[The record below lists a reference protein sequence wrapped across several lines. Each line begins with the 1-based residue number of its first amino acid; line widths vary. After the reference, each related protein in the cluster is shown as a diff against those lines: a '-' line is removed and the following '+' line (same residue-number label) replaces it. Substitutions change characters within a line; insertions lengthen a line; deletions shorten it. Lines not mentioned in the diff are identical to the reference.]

1 MSKNITVGI
10 DVGTNQ
16 IKIVVSER
24 NKSIKTSIPNILGT
38 GYVVSKG
45 LRHGYIV
52 NTIDATKSITE
63 AIRQAEESSGV
74 SIRKAYLAI
83 GGVGLEEIRSKG
95 EAIVSRADTEITN
108 LDIEKAVKDSEEKV
122 VSKIINRKV
131 IHAIPIQYKID
142 GEKVL
147 GRPQGMKGN
156 KLEVET
162 LFVVA
167 IEQHIQ
173 DLISVIESIGVDV
186 LDVMA
191 SPIAASFVTLTKAQ
205 KTAGVLL
212 ANIGAETVSI
222 AVFENN
228 VPISVKVF
236 PIGGTNI
243 TNDIALGL
251 QVSLSEAEDIKIG
264 KYSSRSYPNDK
275 LDKIIMARLSTM
287 FDLIEAHLK
296 RIGKNGLLPAGI
308 IITGGSSG
316 IATIEDLA
324 RGILKLPSKKSRLKW
339 KQDPKVKDASWAVAY
354 GLCIFGFSADQES
367 PGLSV
372 ARRAQSTLISIIKQF
387 LP

>member
-1 MSKNITVGI
+1 MTKNITVGI

-16 IKIVVSER
+16 IKVVVSER
-24 NKSIKTSIPNILGT
+24 NPKMKTGIPNILGT
-38 GYVVSKG
+38 GYVLSKG

-52 NTIDATKSITE
+52 NTIDAKKSITE
-63 AIRQAEESSGV
+63 AIHQAEKASGI

-83 GGVGLEEIRSKG
+83 GGVGLEEVRSSG
-95 EAIVSRADTEITN
+95 EAISSRADSEITN

-122 VSKIINRKV
+122 TSKITNRKV
-131 IHAIPIQYKID
+131 IHAIPVEYKID

-147 GRPQGMKGN
+147 GRPLGMKGN

-167 IEQHIQ
+167 LEQHMQ

-205 KTAGVLL
+205 KTAGVIL

-228 VPISVKVF
+228 VPVSVKVF
-236 PIGGTNI
+236 PIGGTNV

-275 LDKIIMARLSTM
+275 LDKIIATRLAAI

-296 RIGKNGLLPAGI
+296 KIGKNGLLPAGI
-308 IITGGSSG
+308 VITGGGSG
-316 IATIEDLA
+316 VATIEDLA
-324 RGILKLPSKKSRLKW
+324 RGILKLPSRRGRLNW
-339 KQDPKVKDASWAVAY
+339 KEDTKVKDSSWAVAY
-354 GLCIFGFSADQES
+354 GLCIFGYSADQDL
-367 PGLSV
+367 PGVSA
-372 ARRAQSTLISIIKQF
+372 ARRAKNTFLSILKQF